1 MEKKSKFFWLY
12 TIILFSVAFVL
23 ILFSAFSTTNYKKVA
38 RTSIEQ
44 LTTENT
50 NLSGQNTEL
59 EKTIEGL
66 NEKINQMTVENENIK
81 KNNSALIIIAK
92 ANEAFND
99 NDYYLAELKLSEINQ
114 DGLTDEVKELYNNI
128 KSKVDAKI
136 EE

>member
-50 NLSGQNTEL
+50 NLSGQKTEL
-59 EKTIEGL
+59 EKTVEGL
-66 NEKINQMTVENENIK
+66 NEKINQITVENENIK

-92 ANEAFND
+92 AQEAFNN
-99 NDYYLAELKLSEINQ
+99 NDYYLAQQKLSEINQ
-114 DGLTDEVKELYNNI
+114 EGLTDEVTELYNSI
-128 KSKVDAKI
+128 KKKVDAKI